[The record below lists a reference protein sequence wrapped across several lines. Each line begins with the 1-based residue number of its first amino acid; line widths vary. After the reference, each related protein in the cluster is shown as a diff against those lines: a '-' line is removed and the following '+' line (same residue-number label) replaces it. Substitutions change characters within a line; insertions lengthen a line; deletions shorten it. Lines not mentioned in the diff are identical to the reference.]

1 MLQYKKSW
9 KEKKSMLKL
18 QKLPRLKK
26 GDTVATISLSSGVA
40 GDPELLGRYEIGKK
54 RLQEHFDLHVIEMP
68 HTLSGSDF
76 VYNHPGKRAADLMA
90 AFQNPEIKAIFS
102 CIGGNDSIRMLPYI
116 DFSILAQNPKIFI
129 GYSDSTI
136 THLMCL
142 KAGISSFYGP
152 AILSDFA
159 ENVAL
164 PSFTKNAFEQL
175 AFYPNS
181 SIHFETAPETTG
193 EFLPWT
199 SENSATPRTFVPND
213 GYDIIQGTK
222 TVSGPLI
229 GGCME
234 VLEMAKGTSL
244 FPEIHQFDDAIL
256 FLETS
261 EVKAN
266 PWWFEDQLRNYA
278 IMGVL
283 SHVSG
288 IVFGKPKEGAYQSD
302 YRQLILKVL
311 REFNL
316 TEVPVFANASFGH
329 NEPKIT
335 LPYGRIAELNPMQK
349 TFTLVESAVLG

>member
-1 MLQYKKSW
+1 MLN
-9 KEKKSMLKL
+9 L

-26 GDTVATISLSSGVA
+26 GDTVATISLSSGAA
-40 GDPELLGRYEIGKK
+40 GDPELLGRYEVGKK
-54 RLQEHFDLHVIEMP
+54 RLQEHFGLKVIEMP
-68 HTLSGSDF
+68 HTLAGSDF
-76 VYNHPGKRAADLMA
+76 IYHHPEKRAADLMA
-90 AFQNPEIKAIFS
+90 AFQNPDIKAIFA

-116 DFSILAQNPKIFI
+116 DFAIIQQNPKIFI

-164 PSFTKNAFEQL
+164 PTFTKNAFEQL
-175 AFYPNS
+175 AFHPS
-181 SIHFETAPETTG
+181 QALRFETAPEITG
-193 EFLPWT
+193 EFLPWLP
-199 SENSATPRTFVPND
+199 ENSEKPRKFVPND
-213 GYDIIQGTK
+213 SYDIIQGTNRA
-222 TVSGPLI
+222 SGPLI

-234 VLEMAKGTSL
+234 VLEMAKGTAL
-244 FPEIHQFDDAIL
+244 FPELAAFDDAIL

-266 PWWFEDQLRNYA
+266 PWWFEDQLRNYG

-283 SHVSG
+283 SRVNG
-288 IVFGKPKEGAYQSD
+288 IVFGKPKEGAYQEE
-302 YRQLILKVL
+302 YHELALKVL
-311 REFNL
+311 REFHL
-316 TEVPVFANASFGH
+316 EDIPVFANASFGH

-335 LPYGRIAELNPMQK
+335 LPYGRIAELNPAEK
-349 TFTLVESAVLG
+349 TFTLLESAVY